1 MGRTFSVWVWFI
13 ENFERLLDFLTFFLS
28 LWSLRWD
35 NKGCREWDYLWTE
48 TRQADFE
55 LLSVTDTQRIFLIS
69 TGRLSTQILVS
80 HWLKFYYGRRIS
92 IFEFVIFIL
101 ARLMHIFWEIMTHLE
116 KGWSQMTLSEG
127 VILLFNHVINFS
139 RIKKGFKIILDL
151 RISNFL
157 RGWNPNATKI
167 FIDDAKKFVGS
178 EIWTRA

>member
-1 MGRTFSVWVWFI
+1 MGRTFI
-13 ENFERLLDFLTFFLS
+13 GLGLAQRNLTGKFWAFFLS
-28 LWSLRWD
+28 LSSLRWD

-48 TRQADFE
+48 TKQADFE

-139 RIKKGFKIILDL
+139 RIKKGFKMILDL
-151 RISNFL
+151 RISDFFRTQTL
-157 RGWNPNATKI
+157 I
-167 FIDDAKKFVGS
+167 ESF
-178 EIWTRA
+178 EIA